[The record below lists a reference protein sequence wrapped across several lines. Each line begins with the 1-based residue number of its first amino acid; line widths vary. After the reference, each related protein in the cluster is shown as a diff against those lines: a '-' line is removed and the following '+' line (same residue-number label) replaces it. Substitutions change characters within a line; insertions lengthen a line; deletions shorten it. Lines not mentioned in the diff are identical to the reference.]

1 MVAWT
6 AELTIGP
13 DYIGRH
19 RVRVA
24 QAAHD
29 VVGMCAL
36 EDHATHWMLEHV
48 WIEPA
53 WHGRGVGRALV
64 RDALDAARRTRRAV
78 VRLVA
83 DPSAAGFYARLGA
96 RHVGDRRAPMEGAA
110 DRVLPIMEFVP
121 G

>member
-1 MVAWT
+1 MLRSAKLRRWVIDPETSLDAPRTVGIRGGRIASIAWT

-13 DYIGRH
+13 DYI
-19 RVRVA
+19 
-24 QAAHD
+24 
-29 VVGMCAL
+29 
-36 EDHATHWMLEHV
+36 
-48 WIEPA
+48 
-53 WHGRGVGRALV
+53 
-64 RDALDAARRTRRAV
+64 AV

-110 DRVLPIMEFVP
+110 DRVLPIMEFVF